1 MKTYALFSSTSK
13 EPLQTY
19 EGEEMVQNKEYVS
32 IYKRVPRQN
41 SAHSEAGS
49 SCCDSP
55 WPRPVG
61 ESNLRASFRCSWNQ
75 NGPGVYKSFIEIIRI
90 MKRISFY
97 VLGASQFACLAMA
110 VPAASSAVSSSR
122 SSVQSC

>member
-41 SAHSEAGS
+41 SPNPMQVLIAAIH
-49 SCCDSP
+49 
-55 WPRPVG
+55 
-61 ESNLRASFRCSWNQ
+61 L
-75 NGPGVYKSFIEIIRI
+75 GPG
-90 MKRISFY
+90 
-97 VLGASQFACLAMA
+97 Q
-110 VPAASSAVSSSR
+110 
-122 SSVQSC
+122 SVKLILEPHSDARGN

>member
-61 ESNLRASFRCSWNQ
+61 ESNLRASFRCSWKQ
-75 NGPGVYKSFIEIIRI
+75 NGPGAKMTRSLYLRWGGITMRTTPANTRIRVTT
-90 MKRISFY
+90 F
-97 VLGASQFACLAMA
+97 GT
-110 VPAASSAVSSSR
+110 PSSN
-122 SSVQSC
+122 